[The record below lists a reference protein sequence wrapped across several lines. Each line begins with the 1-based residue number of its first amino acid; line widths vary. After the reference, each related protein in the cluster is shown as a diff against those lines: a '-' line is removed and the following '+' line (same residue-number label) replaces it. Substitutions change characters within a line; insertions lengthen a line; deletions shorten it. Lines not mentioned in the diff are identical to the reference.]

1 MAITR
6 SHAITAGIAAAAAL
20 TATGITYATAA
31 PASQPQAA
39 PAAVQQAPVQA
50 VMGGDNGNNNSKG
63 NEGND
68 HDDHDKGH
76 KKHRKH
82 HDEGWIHINERSYS
96 AHPSGCVTVISGL
109 GSKTFNIRNDS
120 HKTVEVFRGATCD
133 NGAPIATVGPHS
145 TSNGVEPGKS
155 HSVKVKDGVLASFR
169 IVHDHDHDNDDH
181 GYDNDDNGD
190 HGGKG
195 DH

>member
-1 MAITR
+1 
-6 SHAITAGIAAAAAL
+6 
-20 TATGITYATAA
+20 
-31 PASQPQAA
+31 
-39 PAAVQQAPVQA
+39 
-50 VMGGDNGNNNSKG
+50 KG
-63 NEGND
+63 NEGNDHGD

-169 IVHDHDHDNDDH
+169 VVHDHDHDNDDH

>member
-1 MAITR
+1 MTMTR
-6 SHAITAGIAAAAAL
+6 SHAVTAGIAAAAAL
-20 TATGITYATAA
+20 TATGITYAAA
-31 PASQPQAA
+31 ASA
-39 PAAVQQAPVQA
+39 PEARTVPTAVQQAPVQA
-50 VMGGDNGNNNSKG
+50 PLDGGVGKG
-63 NEGND
+63 HEGKD

-120 HKTVEVFRGATCD
+120 RRTVEVFRGATCD

-155 HSVKVKDGVLASFR
+155 HSVKVKDGVIASFR
-169 IVHDHDHDNDDH
+169 VVHHHGHDEG
-181 GYDNDDNGD
+181 GYD

>member
-1 MAITR
+1 MPRR
-6 SHAITAGIAAAAAL
+6 SNSSIFSSAWRSRSKRETA
-20 TATGITYATAA
+20 
-31 PASQPQAA
+31 
-39 PAAVQQAPVQA
+39 
-50 VMGGDNGNNNSKG
+50 
-63 NEGND
+63 
-68 HDDHDKGH
+68 
-76 KKHRKH
+76 
-82 HDEGWIHINERSYS
+82 
-96 AHPSGCVTVISGL
+96 GCVTVISGL

-169 IVHDHDHDNDDH
+169 VVHDHDHDNDDH

>member
-1 MAITR
+1 MTR

-31 PASQPQAA
+31 PSPQSA
-39 PAAVQQAPVQA
+39 PAAAVQVPAQAP
-50 VMGGDNGNNNSKG
+50 MGGDNGNNNSKG

-82 HDEGWIHINERSYS
+82 HREGWIHVNERSYS
-96 AHPSGCVTVISGL
+96 AHPSGCITVISGL
-109 GSKTFNIRNDS
+109 GSKTLNIRNDS

-145 TSNGVEPGKS
+145 TSNGVDPGKFD
-155 HSVKVKDGVLASFR
+155 SVKVKDGVIGSFR
-169 IVHDHDHDNDDH
+169 IVHDHRHGKDDH
-181 GYDNDDNGD
+181 
-190 HGGKG
+190 
-195 DH
+195 

>member
-1 MAITR
+1 MIMTR

-31 PASQPQAA
+31 PSPQSA
-39 PAAVQQAPVQA
+39 PAAAVQVPAQAP
-50 VMGGDNGNNNSKG
+50 MGGDNGNNNSKG

-82 HDEGWIHINERSYS
+82 HREGWIHVNERSYS
-96 AHPSGCVTVISGL
+96 AHPSGCITVISGL
-109 GSKTFNIRNDS
+109 GSKTLNIRNDS

-145 TSNGVEPGKS
+145 TSNGVDPGKFD
-155 HSVKVKDGVLASFR
+155 SVKVKDGVIGSFR
-169 IVHDHDHDNDDH
+169 IVHDHRHGKDDH
-181 GYDNDDNGD
+181 
-190 HGGKG
+190 
-195 DH
+195 

>member
-1 MAITR
+1 MIMTR

-31 PASQPQAA
+31 PSPQSA
-39 PAAVQQAPVQA
+39 PAAAVQVPAQAP
-50 VMGGDNGNNNSKG
+50 MGGDNGNNNSKG

-68 HDDHDKGH
+68 HDDHDDHDKGH

-82 HDEGWIHINERSYS
+82 HREGWIHVNERSYS
-96 AHPSGCVTVISGL
+96 AHPSGCITVISGL
-109 GSKTFNIRNDS
+109 GSKTLNIRNDS

-145 TSNGVEPGKS
+145 TSNGVDPGKFD
-155 HSVKVKDGVLASFR
+155 SVKVKDGVIGSFR
-169 IVHDHDHDNDDH
+169 IVHDHRHGKDDH
-181 GYDNDDNGD
+181 
-190 HGGKG
+190 
-195 DH
+195 